1 MGQFR
6 LLVIILKFAT
16 SKILQKSS
24 MEIKK
29 ASKLGAKDN
38 AVFLISSDKDLS
50 TKEFSKEELTYIKKE
65 LKTDNKQVEINRLT
79 HMAYIVLIDKKMD
92 YKSSEKA
99 RIAGSAL
106 TTTVNKAKLKSISVV
121 SDSDLTASFVE
132 GITLSNYQFLKY
144 FSDKK
149 TNSLDSIKVF
159 GKIKTAELDE
169 IKNTADATNYAKD
182 LVNEPQSYLTATQ
195 ISKEIK
201 ALGKEAGFKVEVLNK
216 TKIEALKMGGLL
228 AVNKGSVEPPTFS
241 ILEWKPKNA
250 KNKKPIVLVGKG
262 VVYDTG
268 GLSLK
273 PTANS
278 MDFMKCDMGGA
289 AAVIGG
295 LYAISKNNLPFHVI
309 GLVPATDNRPSGD
322 AYAPGD
328 VITMHN
334 KKTVEVLNT
343 DAEGRMIMADAL
355 SYAQQYKP
363 ELVMDV
369 ATLTGAAAGAIGH
382 YGVVGMG
389 NAKEKTMSKL
399 KESGN
404 NVYERI
410 VEFPFW
416 DEYNEQLKSS
426 IADIT
431 NLGNGA
437 GGAITAG
444 KFLENFTDYPYIHLD
459 IAGPAFLHKPINYLS
474 QGGTGVGVRLFYDF
488 VKNY

>member
-1 MGQFR
+1 
-6 LLVIILKFAT
+6 
-16 SKILQKSS
+16 

-38 AVFLISSDKDLS
+38 VAYLIHSEKDLNS
-50 TKEFSKEELTYIKKE
+50 KDFSKEELAFIKKQIKAE
-65 LKTDNKQVEINRLT
+65 EKEITLNRFQSYAFVIL
-79 HMAYIVLIDKKMD
+79 LDKGDD
-92 YKSSEKA
+92 YTIIEKA
-99 RIAGSAL
+99 RIAGSNLLSKLNAIKA
-106 TTTVNKAKLKSISVV
+106 TNITVLGNGKAIPF
-121 SDSDLTASFVE
+121 AE
-132 GITLSNYQFLKY
+132 GMAYANYQFLKY

-149 TNSLDSIKVF
+149 ENTCKTIKIV
-159 GKIKTAELDE
+159 GANTKELEELNGLIKAIYHTR
-169 IKNTADATNYAKD
+169 D
-182 LVNEPQSYLTATQ
+182 LVNEPQSFLDAVQ

-201 ALGKEAGFKVEVLNK
+201 KLGKEAGFKVEVMGK
-216 TKIEALKMGGLL
+216 TKIESLKMGGLL
-228 AVNKGSVEPPTFS
+228 AVNKGSLIPPTFS
-241 ILEWKPKNA
+241 TLEWKPKNA
-250 KNKKPIVLVGKG
+250 KNKKPIVFVGKG

-289 AAVIGG
+289 ASVIGA
-295 LYAISKNNLPFHVI
+295 LYAIAKNKLPYHVV
-309 GLVPATDNRPSGD
+309 GLVPATDNRPGGN

-355 SYAQQYKP
+355 SYAQKYKP
-363 ELVMDV
+363 EIVLDA
-369 ATLTGAAAGAIGH
+369 ATLTGAAAMAIGH
-382 YGVVGMG
+382 YGVVAMG
-389 NAKEKTMSKL
+389 NAEEKQMKKL

-416 DEYNEQLKSS
+416 DEYNELLKSS

-431 NLGNGA
+431 NLGQGA

-459 IAGPAFLHKPINYLS
+459 IAGPAFLKKPINYLT

-488 VKNY
+488 VKNYAN

>member
-1 MGQFR
+1 MD
-6 LLVIILKFAT
+6 
-16 SKILQKSS
+16 
-24 MEIKK
+24 IKK

-50 TKEFSKEELTYIKKE
+50 LNYFSKEEITYIKKE
-65 LKTDNKQVEINRLT
+65 IKAEHKQIEINRLT
-79 HMAYIVLIDKKMD
+79 HILYVVVLEKDLD
-92 YKSSEKA
+92 YKSAEKA
-99 RIAGSAL
+99 RIAASVL
-106 TTTVNKAKLKSISVV
+106 TTTLNKAKIKSLTVV
-121 SDSDLTASFVE
+121 SDLELTGAFIE
-132 GITLSNYQFLKY
+132 GIALANYQFLKY

-149 TNSLDSIKVF
+149 TNTLTAVKVL
-159 GKIKTAELDE
+159 GKIKATELEE
-169 IKNTADATNYAKD
+169 IQNTVAATNYAKD
-182 LVNEPQSYLTATQ
+182 LVNEPQSFLTATQ
-195 ISKEIK
+195 IAKEIK
-201 ALGKEAGFKVEVLNK
+201 SLGKEAGFTVETFNK
-216 TKIEALKMGGLL
+216 KKIEALKMGGLL
-228 AVNKGSVEPPTFS
+228 AVNKGSIEPPTFS

-273 PTANS
+273 PTAKS

-295 LYAISKNNLPFHVI
+295 LYAISKNELPYHVI

-343 DAEGRMIMADAL
+343 DAEGRLIMADAL

-363 ELVMDV
+363 ELVMDI

-389 NAKEKTMSKL
+389 NAKEKTMNKL
-399 KESGN
+399 KTSGN
-404 NVYERI
+404 TVFERI

-416 DEYNEQLKSS
+416 DEYNEQLKSP
-426 IADIT
+426 IADLT

-444 KFLENFTDYPYIHLD
+444 KFLENFTNYPYIHLD

>member
-1 MGQFR
+1 MD
-6 LLVIILKFAT
+6 
-16 SKILQKSS
+16 
-24 MEIKK
+24 IKK

-38 AVFLISSDKDLS
+38 AVFLISSDEDIS
-50 TKEFSKEELTYIKKE
+50 AKEFSNDEIIYIKKE
-65 LKTDNKQVEINRLT
+65 LKAEHKQIEINRLT
-79 HMAYIVLIDKKMD
+79 NIVYIVLLEKDSD
-92 YKSSEKA
+92 YKAAEKA
-99 RIAGSAL
+99 RIAASVL
-106 TTTVNKAKLKSISVV
+106 TTTLNKAKINAISIV
-121 SDSDLTASFVE
+121 SDLDLTVPFIE
-132 GITLSNYQFLKY
+132 GIALSNYQFLKY

-149 TNSLDSIKVF
+149 TNTLTSIEVV
-159 GKIKTAELDE
+159 GAIKAATIEE
-169 IKNTADATNYAKD
+169 IQNTVAATNYAKD
-182 LVNEPQSYLTATQ
+182 LVNEPQSFLTATQ
-195 ISKEIK
+195 IAKEIK
-201 ALGKEAGFKVEVLNK
+201 TLGKEAGFNVEVLSK
-216 TKIEALKMGGLL
+216 TKIEALKMGGIL

-273 PTANS
+273 PTAHS

-289 AAVIGG
+289 ASVIGG
-295 LYAISKNNLPFHVI
+295 LYAISKNKLPYHVI
-309 GLVPATDNRPSGD
+309 GLVPATDNRPGGE

-343 DAEGRMIMADAL
+343 DAEGRMILADAL
-355 SYAQQYKP
+355 SFAQQYKP
-363 ELVMDV
+363 ELVMDI

-389 NAKEKTMSKL
+389 NAEEKTMNKL
-399 KESGN
+399 KTSGN
-404 NVYERI
+404 TVYERI

-416 DEYNEQLKSS
+416 DEYNEQLKSP
-426 IADIT
+426 IADLT
-431 NLGNGA
+431 NLGNGS

>member
-1 MGQFR
+1 MD
-6 LLVIILKFAT
+6 
-16 SKILQKSS
+16 
-24 MEIKK
+24 IKK

-38 AVFLISSDKDLS
+38 AAYLITSDKDIS
-50 TKEFSKEELTYIKKE
+50 SKDFSKEEITYIKKE
-65 LKTDNKQVEINRLT
+65 IKAEQKQITINRLT
-79 HMAYIVLIDKKMD
+79 NLVYVIVLTSDTD
-92 YKSSEKA
+92 YKADEKA
-99 RIAGSAL
+99 RIAAHNLTSSLNQAKIKSVSIVSNLSVTGAFIEGIAL
-106 TTTVNKAKLKSISVV
+106 T
-121 SDSDLTASFVE
+121 
-132 GITLSNYQFLKY
+132 NYQFLKY

-149 TNSLDSIKVF
+149 ENTLNSVKVL
-159 GKIKTAELDE
+159 GNLKPAELVE
-169 IKNTADATNYAKD
+169 IQNTADATNFAKD
-182 LVNEPQSYLTATQ
+182 LVNEPQSFLTATQ
-195 ISKEIK
+195 MAKEIK
-201 ALGKEAGFKVEVLNK
+201 KLGKEAGFSVEVFNK
-216 TKIEALKMGGLL
+216 KKIETLKMGGLL
-228 AVNKGSVEPPTFS
+228 AVNKGSIEPPTFS

-273 PTANS
+273 PTAKS

-295 LYAISKNNLPFHVI
+295 LYAISKNELPYHVI

-355 SYAQQYKP
+355 SYAQKYKP
-363 ELVMDV
+363 ELVMDI
-369 ATLTGAAAGAIGH
+369 ATLTGAAAAAIGH

-389 NAKEKTMSKL
+389 NAGEKTMSKL

-404 NVYERI
+404 NVFERI

-416 DEYNEQLKSS
+416 DEYNEQLKSP

-431 NLGNGA
+431 NLGNGS
-437 GGAITAG
+437 GGSITAG
-444 KFLENFTDYPYIHLD
+444 KFLENFTNYPYIHLD
-459 IAGPAFLHKPINYLS
+459 IAGPAFLHAPINYLS
-474 QGGTGVGVRLFYDF
+474 KGGTGVGVRLFYDF